1 MGEQEMTSIR
11 TAKKKAL
18 ELLVNRG
25 FSLSRCVDPQTLR
38 RLIERMHPQTTSFD
52 LLRVGG
58 ESDGGYLVP
67 DDLQGIVGCFSPG
80 VDVVASFEAAIVARG
95 IPCFLADASVPGP
108 PIAGPLIHFDR
119 KFLGVVDDD
128 LTTTM
133 DTWVKAYAPPTGDL
147 ILQMDIEGAE
157 WPVLLNVS
165 DEVLSRFRI
174 IVLELHFLERLFDRV
189 GFDFMFASLDRLL
202 RRYHVVHLHPN
213 NLVSP
218 VTTSGLTIPR
228 LLEVTLLRHDRARPT
243 GYANRFPHELD
254 RRNRPDLRDQVL
266 PACWFRSAD

>member
-1 MGEQEMTSIR
+1 MISIR
-11 TAKKKAL
+11 NVRKTVF

-25 FSLSRCVDPQTLR
+25 FFLSRSVDAQTLSP
-38 RLIERMHPQTTSFD
+38 LIERMHPRTTSFD
-52 LLRVGG
+52 LIRVGG

-108 PIAGPLIHFDR
+108 PIADPLIHFDK

-128 LTTTM
+128 LTTKM
-133 DTWVKAYAPPTGDL
+133 DTWVRAYAPPTGDL

-165 DEVLSRFRI
+165 DETLSRFRI
-174 IVLELHFLERLFDRV
+174 IVLELHFLEWLLDPV

-213 NLVSP
+213 NLAPP
-218 VTTSGLTIPR
+218 VTASGLAIPR

-243 GYANRFPHELD
+243 GYANQFPHPLD
-254 RRNRPDLRDQVL
+254 RRNRTDRRDHAL
-266 PACWFRSAD
+266 PGCWFRSKDR

>member
-1 MGEQEMTSIR
+1 MGIV
-11 TAKKKAL
+11 KKKVL
-18 ELLVNRG
+18 ELFANRG
-25 FSLSRCVDPQTLR
+25 VSLSRCTDVQTLR
-38 RLIERMHPQTTSFD
+38 RLIERMHPRTTSFD
-52 LLRVGG
+52 LIRVGG
-58 ESDGGYLVP
+58 EGDGGYLVP
-67 DDLQGIVGCFSPG
+67 DDFQGIVGCFSPG
-80 VDVVASFEAAIVARG
+80 VDVVASFEAAVVARG
-95 IPCFLADASVPGP
+95 IPCFLADASVSGP
-108 PIAGPLIHFDR
+108 PIADPLIHFDK

-174 IVLELHFLERLFDRV
+174 IVLELHFLGRLLDQV

-213 NLVSP
+213 NIVSP
-218 VTTSGLTIPR
+218 VTASGLTIPR
-228 LLEVTLLRHDRARPT
+228 LLEVTLLRNDRARPT
-243 GYANRFPHELD
+243 GYAKRFPHPLD
-254 RRNRPDLRDQVL
+254 RQNLTDRSDYVL
-266 PACWFRSAD
+266 PACWFRSTD